1 MIKKSIKIA
10 YILMLF
16 YLGLDLE
23 AANELLGEVLAHL
36 SGKNLASSSLWA
48 EGGDNIGLREVLSG
62 V

>member
-16 YLGLDLE
+16 CFGLDLE
-23 AANELLGEVLAHL
+23 AANDLLGEILAHL
-36 SGKNLASSSLWA
+36 SGKHLASSSLWA

>member
-23 AANELLGEVLAHL
+23 AANDLLGEILAHL

-48 EGGDNIGLREVLSG
+48 EGGDNIGLRQGLRG